1 MTKRNPCRYCVE
13 KLDSRGHI
21 VKEWTRGYIQERNN
35 KERMYLIN
43 AGVGADIVDERWIS
57 YDDVKLTKARWTNR
71 SNKVVSKKSFWTR
84 AK

>member
-35 KERMYLIN
+35 KEQMYLISN
-43 AGVGADIVDERWIS
+43 GLGGDADERWID
-57 YDDVKLTKARWTNR
+57 YDDVMLTKARWTNR

>member
-35 KERMYLIN
+35 KEQMYLISN
-43 AGVGADIVDERWIS
+43 GLGGDADERWVD
-57 YDDVKLTKARWTNR
+57 YDDVMLTKDRWTNR
-71 SNKVVSKKSFWTR
+71 SSKVISRKSFWTR

>member
-1 MTKRNPCRYCVE
+1 MTKRNPCTYCVE

-35 KERMYLIN
+35 KERMYLISN
-43 AGVGADIVDERWIS
+43 GLGGDVDERWVD
-57 YDDVKLTKARWTNR
+57 YDDVMLTKDRWTNR
-71 SNKVVSKKSFWTR
+71 SNKVISRKSFWTR

>member
-1 MTKRNPCRYCVE
+1 MTKRNPCKYCVE
-13 KLDSRGHI
+13 KLDSRGYI

-35 KERMYLIN
+35 KERMYLISN
-43 AGVGADIVDERWIS
+43 GLGGDIDERWVD

-71 SNKVVSKKSFWTR
+71 SSKVISRKSFWTR